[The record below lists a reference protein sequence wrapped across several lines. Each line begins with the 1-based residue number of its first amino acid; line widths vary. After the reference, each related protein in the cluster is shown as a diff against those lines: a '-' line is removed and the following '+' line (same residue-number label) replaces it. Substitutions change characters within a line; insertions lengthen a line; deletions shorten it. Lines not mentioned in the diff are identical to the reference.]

1 MTEPKRGAHT
11 WASGFLALP
20 STSAGTW
27 SARLLLL
34 SLVLMLLNT
43 TLVLPAI
50 EQRPGFEL
58 TQSIVS
64 SVIMLCV
71 LATGATGLFGLV
83 RERERS
89 WVAILAVLFFGAV
102 IAFLVPDLIIHG

>member
-1 MTEPKRGAHT
+1 MTGPRRSAHR

-20 STSAGTW
+20 STRTGNW

-58 TQSIVS
+58 TQRSVS
-64 SVIMLCV
+64 SVIMLFV
-71 LATGATGLFGLV
+71 LATGATGLFALV
-83 RERERS
+83 KKRERS
-89 WVAILAVLFFGAV
+89 WVAILAVLFFLTV